1 MKLKTGT
8 VVLIAVVAVIVIA
21 LFSGVG
27 SYNGLV
33 SMREEVNG
41 KYASID
47 VQLKRRMDL
56 IPNLVET
63 VKGFAQQE
71 QSVIDSVT
79 EARAK
84 LAGGGMDRFAA
95 ENELSGAL
103 SRLLM
108 IQENYPE
115 LKSNQNF
122 IQLSDELSGTENRI
136 GTARHDYN
144 EAVEDYNARIRTFP
158 ASVFAGVMGFEP
170 AEYFGAPAEAAEPPA
185 VKFTN

>member
-1 MKLKTGT
+1 MKTGT
-8 VVLIAVVAVIVIA
+8 IALIVVIAVVVIA
-21 LFSGVG
+21 LFAGVG

-33 SMREEVNG
+33 SDRENVDA
-41 KYASID
+41 KYADID

-84 LAGGGMDRFAA
+84 LGGGGTQERFAA

-108 IQENYPE
+108 LKESYPE

-122 IQLSDELSGTENRI
+122 IQLSDELAGTENRI
-136 GTARHDYN
+136 GVARRDYN
-144 EAVEDYNARIRTFP
+144 DAVRAYNAKIRSFP
-158 ASVFAGVMGFEP
+158 ASIFAGTMGFEP
-170 AEYFGAPAEAAEPPA
+170 YAYFEAPAEAAEPPA
-185 VKFTN
+185 VNFTN